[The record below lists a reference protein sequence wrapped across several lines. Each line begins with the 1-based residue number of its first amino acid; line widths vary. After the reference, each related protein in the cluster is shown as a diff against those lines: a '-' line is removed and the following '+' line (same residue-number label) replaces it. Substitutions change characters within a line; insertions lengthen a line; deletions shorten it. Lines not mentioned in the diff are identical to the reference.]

1 MSAQRHPQA
10 FCIRLRCAIFALAMV
25 MATLLA
31 SGCSS
36 TSWMGD
42 GFHDEFAHWGEKQR
56 PAGEP
61 GNLVGLS
68 EQAQE
73 VERNLGVR

>member
-1 MSAQRHPQA
+1 MKVCVAERATANWRRRAFLSAV
-10 FCIRLRCAIFALAMV
+10 IGIAMAV
-25 MATLLA
+25 F

-36 TSWMGD
+36 VNWMGD
-42 GFHDEFAHWGEKQR
+42 GFHDEFAHWGESQR

>member
-1 MSAQRHPQA
+1 MSARWHPQA
-10 FCIRLRCAIFALAMV
+10 FHIRLRCAIFAAVMGITAMLV
-25 MATLLA
+25 

-36 TSWMGD
+36 TNWMGE

>member
-1 MSAQRHPQA
+1 MDRQGPPTW
-10 FCIRLRCAIFALAMV
+10 IRCAIWSALIGIAAAFM
-25 MATLLA
+25 T
-31 SGCSS
+31 GCKSVN
-36 TSWMGD
+36 WMGE
-42 GFHDEFAHWGEKQR
+42 GFHDEFAHWGEKER
-56 PAGEP
+56 PAGQS

>member
-1 MSAQRHPQA
+1 MLSGAA
-10 FCIRLRCAIFALAMV
+10 GRLISDRRWRQWLYATAGIAALCF
-25 MATLLA
+25 
-31 SGCSS
+31 SGCSGVN
-36 TSWMGD
+36 WMGD
-42 GFHDEFAHWGEKQR
+42 GFHDEFAHWGENAR

-61 GNLVGLS
+61 GQLAGLS